1 VQFFSS
7 IFKPKNENKAMN
19 SSMIT
24 DLKMAHFQFFKA
36 HKKQSLKVRIDHLKK
51 LKKVLNEK
59 EQDIFNALD
68 RDLKKPVFESF
79 TSELLMVQK
88 EIDAFIKNLKE
99 WAAPKRVSGSLLN
112 FPSQDF
118 LLSEPYGTVLMIS
131 PWNYPF
137 QLVMVPLVGAVGAGN
152 TVVLKPSES
161 APHTSKVLIDI
172 LSAVFPNDWV
182 SVVEGDA
189 QVAQALLKERWDYI
203 FYTGS
208 TQVGKIVAKAAAEHL
223 TPVTLEL
230 GGKSPCVVDGTAPLQ
245 KTARRIVWGKFLN
258 CGQTCIAPDYVLVK
272 SEHKDALIQA
282 LIEEIEKA
290 FGDEAQNS
298 KDYGRIIHEKHFKK
312 LEADLK
318 NQKTIYGGKT
328 VAKELF
334 FGPTLV
340 DQPAMDSSLIQDEIF
355 GPILPILSYDT
366 LEEIDE
372 VLTELKNPL
381 AFYVFSQNKKF
392 INTLIQNYPF
402 GGSVVNDVL
411 VHFTNPKLPFGGI
424 GNSGVGA
431 YHGKYSFDL
440 MSHTKP
446 VVKRSFWLDLPQ
458 RYAPYPKSISILKN
472 ILKRV

>member
-1 VQFFSS
+1 
-7 IFKPKNENKAMN
+7 MN

-24 DLKMAHFQFFKA
+24 DLKEAHYQFFKA

-172 LSAVFPNDWV
+172 LSAVFPYDWV

-258 CGQTCIAPDYVLVK
+258 CGQTCIAPDYVLIK

-290 FGDEAQNS
+290 FGDDAQNS

-355 GPILPILSYDT
+355 GPILPILSYDN
-366 LEEIDE
+366 LEDIDE

-446 VVKRSFWLDLPQ
+446 IVKRSFWLDLPQ
-458 RYAPYPKSISILKN
+458 RYAPYPKSISLLQN
-472 ILKRV
+472 ILKHI

>member
-1 VQFFSS
+1 
-7 IFKPKNENKAMN
+7 
-19 SSMIT
+19 MIT
-24 DLKMAHFQFFKA
+24 DLKEAHYQYFKA

-137 QLVMVPLVGAVGAGN
+137 QLTMAPLVGAVGAGN

-290 FGDEAQNS
+290 FGDDAQNS

-366 LEEIDE
+366 LEDIDE

-458 RYAPYPKSISILKN
+458 RYAPYPKSISLLKN

>member
-1 VQFFSS
+1 
-7 IFKPKNENKAMN
+7 MN

-24 DLKMAHFQFFKA
+24 DLKEAHYQFFKA

-182 SVVEGDA
+182 SLVEGDA

-290 FGDEAQNS
+290 FGDDAQNS

-366 LEEIDE
+366 LEDIDE

-458 RYAPYPKSISILKN
+458 RYAPYPKSISLLKN

>member
-1 VQFFSS
+1 
-7 IFKPKNENKAMN
+7 
-19 SSMIT
+19 MIT
-24 DLKMAHFQFFKA
+24 DLKEAHYQFFKA

-137 QLVMVPLVGAVGAGN
+137 QLTMAPLVGAVGAGN

-290 FGDEAQNS
+290 FGVDAQNS

-366 LEEIDE
+366 LEDIDE

-458 RYAPYPKSISILKN
+458 RYAPYPKSISLLKN

>member
-1 VQFFSS
+1 
-7 IFKPKNENKAMN
+7 
-19 SSMIT
+19 MIT
-24 DLKMAHFQFFKA
+24 DLKEAHYQFFKA

-137 QLVMVPLVGAVGAGN
+137 QLTMVPLVGAVGAGN

-258 CGQTCIAPDYVLVK
+258 CGQTCIAPDYVLIK

-290 FGDEAQNS
+290 FGDDAQNS

-366 LEEIDE
+366 LEDIDE

-446 VVKRSFWLDLPQ
+446 IVKRSFWLDLPQ
-458 RYAPYPKSISILKN
+458 RYAPYPKSISLLQN
-472 ILKRV
+472 ILKHI

>member
-1 VQFFSS
+1 
-7 IFKPKNENKAMN
+7 MN

-24 DLKMAHFQFFKA
+24 DLKEAHYQFFKA

-137 QLVMVPLVGAVGAGN
+137 QLAMVPLVGAVGAGN

-245 KTARRIVWGKFLN
+245 KTVRRIVWGKFLN

-290 FGDEAQNS
+290 FGDDAQNS

-366 LEEIDE
+366 LEDIDE

-458 RYAPYPKSISILKN
+458 RYAPYPKSISLLKN

>member
-1 VQFFSS
+1 
-7 IFKPKNENKAMN
+7 MN

-24 DLKMAHFQFFKA
+24 DLKEAHYQFFKA

-79 TSELLMVQK
+79 TSEFLMVQK

-172 LSAVFPNDWV
+172 LSAVFPYDWV

-258 CGQTCIAPDYVLVK
+258 CGQTCIAPDYVLIK

-290 FGDEAQNS
+290 FGDDAQNS

-366 LEEIDE
+366 LEDIDE

-446 VVKRSFWLDLPQ
+446 IVKRSFWLDLPQ
-458 RYAPYPKSISILKN
+458 RYAPYPKSISLLQN
-472 ILKRV
+472 ILKHI

>member
-1 VQFFSS
+1 
-7 IFKPKNENKAMN
+7 MN

-24 DLKMAHFQFFKA
+24 DLKEAHYQFFKA

-118 LLSEPYGTVLMIS
+118 LLSEPYGTVLMIT

-137 QLVMVPLVGAVGAGN
+137 QLTMVPLVGAVGAGN

-258 CGQTCIAPDYVLVK
+258 CGQTCIAPDYVLIK

-290 FGDEAQNS
+290 FGDDAQNS

-366 LEEIDE
+366 LEDIDE

-446 VVKRSFWLDLPQ
+446 IVKRSFWLDLPQ
-458 RYAPYPKSISILKN
+458 RYAPYPKSISLLQN
-472 ILKRV
+472 ILKHI

>member
-1 VQFFSS
+1 
-7 IFKPKNENKAMN
+7 M
-19 SSMIT
+19 
-24 DLKMAHFQFFKA
+24 
-36 HKKQSLKVRIDHLKK
+36 
-51 LKKVLNEK
+51 LNEK
-59 EQDIFNALD
+59 EQDIFSALD

-88 EIDAFIKNLKE
+88 EIGIIIKNLKE

-137 QLVMVPLVGAVGAGN
+137 QLTMVPLVGAVGAGN

-172 LSAVFPNDWV
+172 LSAVFPYDWV

-272 SEHKDALIQA
+272 SKYKDALIQA

-290 FGDEAQNS
+290 FGVDAQNS
-298 KDYGRIIHEKHFKK
+298 KDYGRIIHEKHLKK

-328 VAKELF
+328 IAKELF

-366 LEEIDE
+366 LEDIDE

-458 RYAPYPKSISILKN
+458 RYAPYPKSISLLKN

>member
-1 VQFFSS
+1 
-7 IFKPKNENKAMN
+7 MN

-24 DLKMAHFQFFKA
+24 DLKEAHYQFFKA

-137 QLVMVPLVGAVGAGN
+137 QLTMAPLVGAVGAGN

-290 FGDEAQNS
+290 FGVDAQNS

-366 LEEIDE
+366 LEDIDE

-458 RYAPYPKSISILKN
+458 RYAPYPKSISLLKN